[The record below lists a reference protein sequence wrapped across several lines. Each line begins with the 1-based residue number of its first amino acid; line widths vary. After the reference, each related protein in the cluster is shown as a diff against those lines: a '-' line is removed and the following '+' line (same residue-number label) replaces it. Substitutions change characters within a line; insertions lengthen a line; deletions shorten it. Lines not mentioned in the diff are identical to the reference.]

1 MPSEE
6 KKNKRKKII
15 VSVMIAIVLIIA
27 SLILLLRGCNNTQ
40 VITTEVPAIGDAI
53 EGHLPS
59 MSKEEIMAQM
69 QRAADASY
77 FSFKINAEPV
87 FEKSNS
93 KGNLEI
99 ENPSYNVYPMAVR
112 IYLDDTSQLLYDS
125 GLILPNHY
133 IQSAELDVQLPSGV
147 YKCTAD
153 ILAYDID
160 AQKYLSKSQA
170 GITITIY

>member
-1 MPSEE
+1 MPAEE

-15 VSVMIAIVLIIA
+15 VFVVIIIALIIVA
-27 SLILLLRGCNNTQ
+27 LVLLLKSCNNTR
-40 VITTEVPAIGDAI
+40 VITTEVPAIGDAV
-53 EGHLPS
+53 EGHLPG
-59 MSKEEIMAQM
+59 MSEEEIMAQM

-77 FSFKINAEPV
+77 FSFKINAEPA
-87 FEKSNS
+87 FEKPNS

-99 ENPSYNVYPMAVR
+99 ENPSYNVYPLAVK
-112 IYLDDTSQLLYDS
+112 IYRDDTSQLLYDS

-133 IQSAELDVQLPSGV
+133 IQSAELDVKLPAGV

-160 AQKYLSKSQA
+160 AQKYLGKSQA
-170 GITITIY
+170 GITITVL